1 MNKVMKT
8 VYSLVGR
15 RRKLAGISGWLLV
28 LTVLAAVAGALVQAE
43 PLASPVE
50 TVPAQQPAP
59 PDLAPAAPAPD
70 GFITVTVGDYFTCAI
85 PTDWGRTDGQTFG
98 LSDEEK
104 KTYGIKL
111 EAPFWGEIPTRVSI
125 YYYAEGNLLYKSVD
139 HYLRLFAQP
148 ALGVALEGSS
158 YGAVSPMVISG
169 REGVTF
175 ERVKNEYLPLNR
187 TISPVDREDGNSPLI
202 YERRELMARPV
213 PVKERFVVLP
223 APSGFH
229 ALRYSA
235 PEEDFPEALPVFE
248 KIVATFHAL
257 K

>member
-1 MNKVMKT
+1 MNMVLKT
-8 VYSLVGR
+8 ACYVVVRG
-15 RRKLAGISGWLLV
+15 RKLTRISGWLLGFM
-28 LTVLAAVAGALVQAE
+28 LLAAAAGSQVQAE
-43 PLASPVE
+43 PSASPE
-50 TVPAQQPAP
+50 ATGQPVPHDLVADS
-59 PDLAPAAPAPD
+59 PDPD
-70 GFITVTVGDYFTCAI
+70 GFITVTVGDYFTCDI
-85 PTDWGRTDGQTFG
+85 PTDWGRTDGPISG

-111 EAPFWGEIPTRVSI
+111 QGPFWGEIPTWVSV
-125 YYYAEGNLLYKSVD
+125 YYYAEGNLLYKSAD

-158 YGAVSPMVISG
+158 YGAVSPTIISG

-175 ERVKNEYLPLNR
+175 ERIKNEYLPLNN
-187 TISPVDREDGNSPLI
+187 TISPVDREDGNNPLV

-213 PVKERFVVLP
+213 PIRERFVVLP
-223 APSGFH
+223 AQQGFH

-235 PEEDFPEALPVFE
+235 PEEDFPEFLPVFE
-248 KIVATFHAL
+248 KVVATFHAL